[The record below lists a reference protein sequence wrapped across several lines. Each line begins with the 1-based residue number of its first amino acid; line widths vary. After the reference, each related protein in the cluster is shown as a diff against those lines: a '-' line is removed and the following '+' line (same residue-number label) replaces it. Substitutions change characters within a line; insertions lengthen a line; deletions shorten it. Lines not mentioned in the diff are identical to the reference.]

1 MDKQA
6 DNLRIRATQL
16 GRLGVSPGAA
26 LRMVSLLKEGNN
38 VWRKQRSKVGFRWV
52 KVVPNNSHGEY

>member
-26 LRMVSLLKEGNN
+26 LRMASLFKEGNN

-52 KVVPNNSHGEY
+52 KVVPSKATGD